1 MSVHQQERSAINGPG
16 PPGSQGDEPKAR
28 GNRSRSANRRDQLAS
43 WYVSEI
49 VPTRNYYRDDCQG
62 CVANIETIVG

>member
-16 PPGSQGDEPKAR
+16 PPGSRGDEPKAR
-28 GNRSRSANRRDQLAS
+28 GNRSRSASRRDRLAS

-49 VPTRNYYRDDCQG
+49 RHHT
-62 CVANIETIVG
+62 